1 MNVWTCGRDRESP
14 GNRRHSRR
22 SRSST
27 LAREWISLSIDA
39 TLHVFF
45 FSFFST
51 AAENKWERIA
61 PDKKYD
67 RFLLSTRAHARVG
80 GVGGLGAAAERS

>member
-1 MNVWTCGRDRESP
+1 MCGRDRESP
-14 GNRRHSRR
+14 GNRLTSRR

-27 LAREWISLSIDA
+27 LAREWIFPSIDA

-45 FSFFST
+45 FFFST
-51 AAENKWERIA
+51 AENKWERIA

-67 RFLLSTRAHARVG
+67 RFLLSAEEAEGRC
-80 GVGGLGAAAERS
+80 GGLGGLGS